1 MIQPKSDEYFMR
13 EALKEAQKAFDL
25 DEVPIGAVIVSNNR
39 IIARAHNLTER
50 LNDVTAHA
58 EMQAFTSAAEFLGGK
73 YLHNC
78 SLYVTVEPCIMC
90 IGAICEARIEK
101 VFFGAYATNKENFSN
116 KIKFYKRNN
125 YIDHLPKF
133 TGGILEKECSSI
145 IKNFFKRKRG

>member
-1 MIQPKSDEYFMR
+1 MNEESYMEKCISLAKLSE
-13 EALKEAQKAFDL
+13 KK
-25 DEVPIGAVIVSNNR
+25 DEVPVGAILVFENKILFESHNSPVEKKDPTALAEINVIRSACNEENNYR
-39 IIARAHNLTER
+39 LKNYNLYTT
-50 LNDVTAHA
+50 L
-58 EMQAFTSAAEFLGGK
+58 
-73 YLHNC
+73 
-78 SLYVTVEPCIMC
+78 EPCIMC

-101 VFFGAYATNKENFSN
+101 VFFGAYATNKENFLN

>member
-1 MIQPKSDEYFMR
+1 MKFLWEQYWFSKIKYY
-13 EALKEAQKAFDL
+13 L
-25 DEVPIGAVIVSNNR
+25 NR
-39 IIARAHNLTER
+39 IIRQLKKK
-50 LNDVTAHA
+50 DPTAHA
-58 EMQAFTSAAEFLGGK
+58 EINVIRSACNEENNYRLKNYILFTTL
-73 YLHNC
+73 
-78 SLYVTVEPCIMC
+78 EPCIMC